1 MAADG
6 LIAPLP
12 NSLRAEHTITMPV
25 TQRRWTA
32 DNIRFITRED
42 HARPRYEVIDG
53 ELLVTTSF
61 SIGHQLAAQ
70 ELLYRL
76 GVYLKQTRVGTVLMS
91 PSELELRPDNI
102 VQPDVFVVPRN
113 TPIAGEMREWSDVKS
128 LLLAVEVLSPETM
141 RNDRVVKRDFYLDN
155 GVEEYW
161 IVDLD
166 GDVFECWRPSQ
177 ETPLLYREEIIWA
190 PRGRDPLVIDLAAYF
205 DEVHDKGRRFGR

>member
-1 MAADG
+1 MAE
-6 LIAPLP
+6 
-12 NSLRAEHTITMPV
+12 SSTR
-25 TQRRWTA
+25 RRWTA

-61 SIGHQLAAQ
+61 SVAHQLAVMG
-70 ELLYRL
+70 LLRL
-76 GVYLKQTRVGTVLMS
+76 LDPYLERTPVGMVIMS

-102 VQPDVFVVPRN
+102 VQPDVFVIPRE
-113 TPIAGEMREWSDVKS
+113 TKIAGDRLEWSDVKS

-166 GDVFECWRPSQ
+166 GDMFECWRPSQ
-177 ETPLLYREEIIWA
+177 ETPLLCGEEIIWA
-190 PRGRDPLVIDLAAYF
+190 PRGRDPLVIDIPAF
-205 DEVHDKGRRFGR
+205 FERIDTKRRGFGR